1 MQDDD
6 YLEKLI
12 KLARMDEFKDN
23 SFIIYH
29 GDMYMM
35 AAVRL
40 NVKKWYNS
48 PTDIYKLFILSPGA
62 YNLIDL

>member
-1 MQDDD
+1 MEDRN
-6 YLEKLI
+6 YLQNLI

-23 SFIIYH
+23 SFIIND
-29 GDMYMM
+29 GDMYIM

-48 PTDIYKLFILSPGA
+48 PTDVYKIFLLAPNIYDI
-62 YNLIDL
+62 IDL